1 MSLISE
7 QLRMMPKLNVGDSM
21 ILQKCTPEYARRYA
35 DLQKVKVT
43 VEVVLLTSLFLTP
56 SPSTEKAIRVTKTA

>member
-7 QLRMMPKLNVGDSM
+7 QLRMMPKLSVGDSM
-21 ILQKCTPEYARRYA
+21 ILQNCTPEHARRYA
-35 DLQKVKVT
+35 DLQKIKVKV
-43 VEVVLLTSLFLTP
+43 EMILLTSSFLTP

>member
-35 DLQKVKVT
+35 DLQRVKVT
-43 VEVVLLTSLFLTP
+43 VEVVLLTSGFLTP
-56 SPSTEKAIRVTKTA
+56 TPISEKPIRITRVA